1 MIECIIMFEEK
12 ISTEF
17 GMKNI
22 DETTNDVI
30 EEINQNELM
39 SKKNKIVYG
48 VLNYMEHYSY
58 WMHFHLWFCFF
69 CWYSYR
75 NY

>member
-1 MIECIIMFEEK
+1 MFEEN

-17 GMKNI
+17 GMKNV

-75 NY
+75 NYEC